1 MSRLLAIMGSAE
13 TTPTMIKPHRRIF
26 AAVGDAPAV
35 MLDTPYGFQEN
46 ADDITARA
54 QDYFTRSVGRDVQVA
69 SYRSAD
75 VDALA
80 AETARTRV
88 REAGWV
94 FAGPGSPTYALRAWR
109 GSGLR
114 DLIVDKLERGG
125 AVVFSSAAALTVGIA
140 TVPVYEIY
148 KAGEAPRWDEGLD
161 LLAPLGLRA
170 AVIPH
175 YDNAEGGHHD
185 TRFCYLGERR
195 LLQMEALLPDDA
207 CVLGVDEHTVLTID
221 LDAGTADVAG
231 LGTFTVRRHGASV
244 VFPSGTTMSLDEL
257 RAVAT
262 GATSASP
269 PSARQATAAVA
280 AVSGAPAD
288 GEPAPRTPLLDEAR
302 RLDEVFTAALAARDV
317 PGAVGAIL
325 ELDGTLEAWRG
336 DNSPTDEPERA
347 RGVFRSMLVRL
358 GELAVTGAQ
367 DPRALLGPV
376 VEVALVERVNAR
388 AAKDFAASD
397 RIRDALAAAGV
408 EVRDTPEGQ
417 VWVLS

>member
-1 MSRLLAIMGSAE
+1 VSRLLAIMGSAE

-26 AAVGDAPAV
+26 ASIGDAPAV

-75 VDALA
+75 VDALT

-125 AVVFSSAAALTVGIA
+125 AVVFSSAAALTVGLA

-195 LLQMEALLPDDA
+195 LVQMEALLPDDA

-221 LDAGTADVAG
+221 LDAGQADVAG
-231 LGTFTVRRHGASV
+231 LGTVTVRRHGVSV
-244 VFPSGTTMSLDEL
+244 VLPTGTTLTLDEL
-257 RAVAT
+257 RAVAA
-262 GATSASP
+262 GATSEP
-269 PSARQATAAVA
+269 PRSARPATVAVIE
-280 AVSGAPAD
+280 VPTE

-302 RLDEVFTAALAARDV
+302 RLDETFTGALAARDV

-325 ELDGTLEAWRG
+325 ELEETLEAWRG
-336 DNSPTDEPERA
+336 DNAATDEPDRA

-376 VEVALVERVNAR
+376 VEVALAERVNAR
-388 AAKDFAASD
+388 SAKDWAASD
-397 RIRDALAAAGV
+397 RIRDALGAAGV

>member
-1 MSRLLAIMGSAE
+1 MSRILAIMGSAE

-54 QDYFTRSVGRDVQVA
+54 QDYFARSVGREVDVA
-69 SYRSAD
+69 SFRSAD
-75 VDALA
+75 VDPLT

-114 DLIVDKLERGG
+114 DLVVDKIERGG
-125 AVVFSSAAALTVGIA
+125 AVVFSSAAALTVGLA

-148 KAGEAPRWDEGLD
+148 KAGEAPRWEDGLD

-195 LLQMEALLPDDA
+195 LVQMEALLPDDA

-231 LGTFTVRRHGASV
+231 LGTMTVRRRGASV
-244 VFPSGTTMSLDEL
+244 VFPAGTVLSLDEL
-257 RAVAT
+257 RAACAGEAT
-262 GATSASP
+262 T
-269 PSARQATAAVA
+269 TAAA
-280 AVSGAPAD
+280 APAVAPVVAPEAAD
-288 GEPAPRTPLLDEAR
+288 GAPAPRTPLLDEAR
-302 RLDEVFTAALAARDV
+302 RLDEAFTAALAARDV
-317 PGAVGAIL
+317 PSAVRALL
-325 ELDGTLEAWRG
+325 ELEETLEAWRG
-336 DNSPTDEPERA
+336 DNAATDEPDRA
-347 RGVFRSMLVRL
+347 RGVLRSMLVRL
-358 GELAVTGAQ
+358 GEVAVTGAQ
-367 DPRALLGPV
+367 DPRRTLGPV
-376 VEVALVERVNAR
+376 VEVALAERAAAR
-388 AAKDFAASD
+388 AARDWAASD
-397 RIRDALAAAGV
+397 RIRDALGAAGV
-408 EVRDTPEGQ
+408 EVRDTPDGQ
-417 VWVLS
+417 VWVLV

>member
-1 MSRLLAIMGSAE
+1 MSRILAIMGSAE

-26 AAVGDAPAV
+26 ATVGDAPAV

-69 SYRSAD
+69 SYRTAD

-114 DLIVDKLERGG
+114 DLIVDKIERGG

-148 KAGEAPRWDEGLD
+148 KAGEAPRWEDGLD

-195 LLQMEALLPDDA
+195 LVQMEALLPDEA

-221 LDAGTADVAG
+221 VDAGTADVAG
-231 LGTFTVRRHGASV
+231 LGTVTVRRRGESV
-244 VFPSGTTMSLDEL
+244 VFPTGTVLSLDEL
-257 RAVAT
+257 RATCA
-262 GATSASP
+262 G
-269 PSARQATAAVA
+269 AAVTHAVPA
-280 AVSGAPAD
+280 AAAPAVAPDAPAD
-288 GEPAPRTPLLDEAR
+288 GDAPAPRTPLLDEAR
-302 RLDEVFTAALAARDV
+302 RLDAEFAAAIEARDV
-317 PGAVGAIL
+317 PAAVRAVL
-325 ELDGTLEAWRG
+325 ELEETLEAWRG
-336 DNSPTDEPERA
+336 DNAATDEPDRA
-347 RGVFRSMLVRL
+347 RGVMRSMIVRL

-367 DPRALLGPV
+367 DPRDTLGPV
-376 VEVALVERVNAR
+376 VEVALAERAAAR
-388 AAKDFAASD
+388 AGKDWAASD
-397 RIRDALAAAGV
+397 RIRDALGAAGV
-408 EVRDTPEGQ
+408 EVRDTPDGQ
-417 VWVLS
+417 VWVLV